1 MRFWRIQAL
10 RRKQRQM
17 ILTVGVIGAVAAF
30 AIFLVYPQI
39 ANASD
44 IAFRQSWNAIA
55 FETNDLTREY
65 QAHEGRWKD
74 GEYSNDEMAGI
85 VDDYRPR
92 YQSLISRANAIDT
105 PDKYMESRE
114 LLAKSI
120 ETEMISNDH
129 FKNYLLTGDESEL
142 RKSEDLLS
150 LALKYSAEADAAVV
164 AAG

>member
-1 MRFWRIQAL
+1 MR
-10 RRKQRQM
+10 KSQRQL
-17 ILTVGVIGAVAAF
+17 ILTAGVIGAVVAF
-30 AIFLVYPQI
+30 AVLLVYPQI

-55 FETNDLTREY
+55 FETGDLTQEY
-65 QAHEGRWKD
+65 QAHEGKWKA
-74 GEYSNDEMAGI
+74 GGYSNEEMAGI

-92 YQSLISRANAIDT
+92 YQSLIARADAIDT
-105 PDKYMESRE
+105 PDKYAESRE
-114 LLAKSI
+114 LLVKSI

-150 LALKYSAEADAAVV
+150 LSLKYSAEADAAVL